1 MKLIFE
7 EIYLGHRIISKG
19 IEVFIKFI
27 IVWTVASFISVFEVL
42 IDHRI
47 NIDPWSFPMIMS
59 PA

>member
-1 MKLIFE
+1 MPE
-7 EIYLGHRIISKG
+7 KG
-19 IEVFIKFI
+19 VFKKNDLTIHKII